1 MVERANRLV
10 QELTELL
17 GEDGLF
23 RLAHAYG
30 GFRLSVPLKVKE
42 DGDIAQELGMEIAQ
56 KLCDR
61 YSPDSIKVPMCRE
74 LRAKVLLR
82 QGHTAR
88 RIARSLGLTESGMYR
103 LVARLRKEGFDC
115 SSPANRE
122 ASE

>member
-1 MVERANRLV
+1 MVERADRLV

-23 RLAHAYG
+23 RLTHAYG
-30 GFRLSVPLKVKE
+30 GFRLWVPSKIKE
-42 DGDIAQELGMEIAQ
+42 DGDLAQELGMEIAQ
-56 KLCDR
+56 KLCQR
-61 YSPDSIKVPMCRE
+61 YSPDSFKVPVCRE
-74 LRAKVLLR
+74 FRAKVLLR
-82 QGHTAR
+82 RGHSAR
-88 RIARSLGLTESGMYR
+88 WVARSLGLTESGMEK